1 MVASGSISVIAFS
14 CSEEKKDSPSTP
26 PVEQPPTA
34 PNLTEAIQKR
44 IEKKPKEAIALLR
57 THNQNFPNSPDILI
71 QLSRA
76 LLDNKQY
83 SLAAFRFEQAI
94 SAGGPLGLLLE
105 CAEAYMLAQDLESA
119 RDKYVMHLNSFPSD
133 SKTWLALARI
143 LAEIGQ
149 NTEALNAFEKSGDT
163 PTALDCVS
171 AGNLYLRKNIYVKAQ
186 YWFEKSL
193 KKQNDPIE
201 NALIGLLE
209 IKLALKD
216 ESAAE
221 SLIFDIEQSF
231 PGSIDNSP
239 NRDEYSSILQKR
251 NLAKFTELG
260 IIPQGLSASEL
271 IRQLQAEPTAQADPV
286 VSSGPKL
293 PPLLSEDSVL
303 TDEPID
309 FKEESVVS
317 PLSENTSLA
326 DAFSESS
333 DGLIEPSPLEL
344 GWSAYLSGNYRTALL
359 HARDAIKENN
369 SESEAWRLSS
379 QTHFQLG
386 EIREAEMTILEAI
399 RHNPKDLK
407 TRIDYL
413 NIARETLSSS
423 RYLAEL
429 EKTHER
435 FPESGEILWQLAR
448 RYHNVERMPVTAGIL
463 YRRLLNITPEGS
475 GLHEQ
480 AKMELIKIQN
490 L

>member
-1 MVASGSISVIAFS
+1 MNIPQSF
-14 CSEEKKDSPSTP
+14 KKETSR
-26 PVEQPPTA
+26 
-34 PNLTEAIQKR
+34 NLRDLE
-44 IEKKPKEAIALLR
+44 
-57 THNQNFPNSPDILI
+57 
-71 QLSRA
+71 LSRR
-76 LLDNKQY
+76 
-83 SLAAFRFEQAI
+83 AF
-94 SAGGPLGLLLE
+94 
-105 CAEAYMLAQDLESA
+105 
-119 RDKYVMHLNSFPSD
+119 
-133 SKTWLALARI
+133 
-143 LAEIGQ
+143 
-149 NTEALNAFEKSGDT
+149 
-163 PTALDCVS
+163 
-171 AGNLYLRKNIYVKAQ
+171 
-186 YWFEKSL
+186 
-193 KKQNDPIE
+193 
-201 NALIGLLE
+201 
-209 IKLALKD
+209 
-216 ESAAE
+216 
-221 SLIFDIEQSF
+221 
-231 PGSIDNSP
+231 
-239 NRDEYSSILQKR
+239 
-251 NLAKFTELG
+251 
-260 IIPQGLSASEL
+260 SASEL
-271 IRQLQAEPTAQADPV
+271 IRQLQAKPVAQADPV

-293 PPLLSEDSVL
+293 SPLL
-303 TDEPID
+303 T
-309 FKEESVVS
+309 EESVLPDAPNDYKEETADS

-326 DAFSESS
+326 DAFSGSS
-333 DGLIEPSPLEL
+333 AGLIEPSPLEL

-463 YRRLLNITPEGS
+463 YRRLLKITTEGS

>member
-1 MVASGSISVIAFS
+1 M
-14 CSEEKKDSPSTP
+14 
-26 PVEQPPTA
+26 
-34 PNLTEAIQKR
+34 
-44 IEKKPKEAIALLR
+44 LR
-57 THNQNFPNSPDILI
+57 THNQSFPGSPEILT

-83 SLAAFRFEQAI
+83 SLAAFRYEQAI
-94 SAGGPLGLLLE
+94 SAGGPEGLLLE
-105 CAEAYMLAQDLESA
+105 CAEAYMLAQDLNSA
-119 RDKYVMHLNSFPSD
+119 RDKYGMHLKSIPED
-133 SKTWLALARI
+133 SKTWLKLARI
-143 LAEIGQ
+143 LAQ
-149 NTEALNAFEKSGDT
+149 NGEDTEALNAFEKSGDT
-163 PTALDCVS
+163 TTAMDCVS
-171 AGNLYLRKNIYVKAQ
+171 AGNLYLRKGIFVKAQ

-193 KKQNDPIE
+193 KKQTNPIE
-201 NALIGLLE
+201 NALLGLLQ
-209 IKLALKD
+209 IKIEVKD

-221 SLIFDIEQSF
+221 SLIFDLEKSF

-239 NRDEYSSILQKR
+239 HREKYASIIKRR
-251 NLAKFTELG
+251 NLKEFTDRG
-260 IIPQGLSASEL
+260 IVLQNLSASEL
-271 IRQLQAEPTAQADPV
+271 IRQLVSEPKTKPEPV

-293 PPLLSEDSVL
+293 APLLTEGSVIQEV
-303 TDEPID
+303 T
-309 FKEESVVS
+309 EESADEM
-317 PLSENTSLA
+317 ENNPPTESTSLA
-326 DAFSESS
+326 DAFP
-333 DGLIEPSPLEL
+333 DFGAGLIEPSPLEL

-359 HARDAIKENN
+359 HARDAIKEN
-369 SESEAWRLSS
+369 SAEAEAWRLSS

-399 RHNPKDLK
+399 RHNPVDLK

-413 NIARETLSSS
+413 NIARETLSST

-435 FPESGEILWQLAR
+435 FPDSGDILWQLAR

-463 YRRLLNITPEGS
+463 YRRLLKITPEGS